1 MKKVISAIFC
11 FLFLT
16 NAAKADFADHYNAG
30 QQYLTQYQYSSAIDE
45 FKKALRINYLDNSA
59 RIGLVNS
66 YLARGTYLANNEKN
80 WTDAANDYRAALF
93 YLKYYATNQEV
104 QNSMQ
109 AIANSTQNLNTC
121 LAVLKF
127 DMSPKSRYAKAKDLR
142 LNGYFAEA
150 GYEFTQALPDS
161 SLRKDSYA
169 QIADIMKVLGND
181 TKSGEYYQKAIDI
194 APNDGGLHLR
204 YARVLDRLEQS
215 DKAVVE
221 YNLALA
227 NGGNDPE
234 ILYALERIYRQ
245 KLAITPNDA
254 ATITNL
260 GAILQKQNKYDD
272 ALQYYTQAG
281 KIDPTNVTTRLNIG
295 TLYQQKQSYDAAIEA
310 YNSILFLYP
319 NHKEANLYKAECLAA
334 TGQKDQ
340 AIAGFKTVL
349 SLDPS
354 NKQAKS
360 ELFDLLKT
368 TMSPDQVMAYLN
380 QNFPQD
386 KSTINDLYNYAIEL
400 HKQKKFNEAIAY
412 YNQILRVKT
421 DNPEIYIN
429 LAIAYEQNNNL
440 AQAKQTLINAKARF
454 PENKQVND
462 KLAELSQMAVAG
474 KFDDASKLYNS
485 GDYQKSLAAY
495 QAIQPPSF
503 DSLCGIA
510 ASYKGLNQNDQ
521 ALVYYKK
528 ALELSPNSDIAYYI
542 GSMLAEK
549 ENWDSSKYYLERALA
564 INSNNQNAKDLLKS
578 VKEQVNLKL
587 VDKGIDF
594 YEKNDYPKALAMFN
608 NVLKDDPKNAYSY
621 YYKGMI
627 HDSEKRYQIAIAE
640 YQKAIS
646 YNKDLNIVYY
656 LLGIDYDTLAQYKS
670 ALVNY
675 KKYVAATTEDNE
687 YKKYAQSRIKELKKY
702 EGN

>member
-1 MKKVISAIFC
+1 MKKFLSVVFC
-11 FLFLT
+11 LLLSVT
-16 NAAKADFADHYNAG
+16 VAKADFADHYTAG

-66 YLARGTYLANNEKN
+66 YLARGTYSANNEKN
-80 WTDAANDYRAALF
+80 WENAANDYRAALF

-109 AIANSTQNLNTC
+109 AIANTTQNLNTC

-127 DMSPKSRYAKAKDLR
+127 NTSPKSRYEKAKDLR

-150 GYEFTQALPDS
+150 GYEFTQALPDTNF
-161 SLRKDSYA
+161 RKDSYA
-169 QIADIMKVLGND
+169 QIADIFKVLGND
-181 TKSGEYYQKAIDI
+181 TKSAEYYQKAIDI
-194 APNDGGLHLR
+194 APNDGGLHLK
-204 YARVLDRLEQS
+204 YARVLDRLEQN
-215 DKAVVE
+215 DKAVQE
-221 YNLALA
+221 YNSALA
-227 NGGNDPE
+227 YGGNDPE

-245 KLAITPNDA
+245 KLDISPNDA

-260 GAILQKQNKYDD
+260 GAILQKQNRYDE
-272 ALQYYTQAG
+272 ALKYYTQAG
-281 KIDPTNVTTRLNIG
+281 TIDPTNVTTRLNIG

-349 SLDPS
+349 GIDPT

-368 TMSPDQVMAYLN
+368 TMTPDQVMAYLN

-386 KSTINDLYNYAIEL
+386 KSAINDLYNYAIEL
-400 HKQKKFNEAIAY
+400 HKQKKFDEAIAY
-412 YNQILRVKT
+412 YNQILTVKT

-429 LAIAYEQNNNL
+429 LAIAYEQKNNL

-454 PENKQVND
+454 PENKQIND
-462 KLAELSQMAVAG
+462 KLSELAQMSIAG
-474 KFDDASKLYNS
+474 KFDEASQLYTGGN
-485 GDYQKSLAAY
+485 YQKALAAY
-495 QAIQPPSF
+495 QSVQPPSF

-510 ASYKGLNQNDQ
+510 ACYKGLNNNEQ
-521 ALVYYKK
+521 ALEYYKK
-528 ALELSPNSDIAYYI
+528 ALELTPNSDIAYYI

-549 ENWDSSKYYLERALA
+549 ENWESSKVYLQKALS
-564 INSNNQNAKDLLKS
+564 INPNNQNAKELIKS
-578 VKEQVNLKL
+578 VNAQINLKL

-608 NVLKDDPKNAYSY
+608 QVLKDDPKNAYSY
-621 YYKGMI
+621 YYKGLI

-646 YNKDLNIVYY
+646 YNKDLTILYY
-656 LLGIDYDTLAQYKS
+656 LMGIDYDTLAQYKT
-670 ALVNY
+670 ALANY

-687 YKKYAQSRIKELKKY
+687 YKKYAESRIKELKKY
-702 EGN
+702 EGS